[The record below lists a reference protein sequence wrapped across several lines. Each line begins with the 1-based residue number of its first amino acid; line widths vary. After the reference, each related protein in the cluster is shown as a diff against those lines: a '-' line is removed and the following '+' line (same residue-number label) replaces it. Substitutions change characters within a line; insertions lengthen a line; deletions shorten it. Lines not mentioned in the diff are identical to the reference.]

1 MELLKLLSTN
11 EIVAQ
16 TVCFL
21 LLLAI
26 LRKFT
31 WNKFL
36 KLLDAR
42 KEKIASDFRRM
53 DAAKAEID
61 NLKASYVEKLARI
74 EDEARGVIH
83 AAVMEGRRASEDI
96 RSKAQDD
103 AQKIFEKARE
113 NVKVEVA
120 KAEEKLKNRIVSL
133 TIETAERVVEEKFS
147 GEQDK
152 KMVEDFIDNI
162 GKK

>member
-21 LLLAI
+21 LLLVI

-42 KEKIASDFRRM
+42 KERIASDFRKI
-53 DAAKAEID
+53 DTAKTEIER
-61 NLKASYVEKLARI
+61 LKDSYGEKLARI
-74 EDEARGVIH
+74 EDEAREKIH
-83 AAVMEGRRASEDI
+83 AAVMEGRRASEEI
-96 RSKAQDD
+96 RSRAQGD
-103 AQKIFEKARE
+103 AQKLFEKAKE
-113 NVKVEVA
+113 SVKIEVA
-120 KAEEKLKNRIVSL
+120 KAEEKLKNKIVSL
-133 TIETAERVVEEKFS
+133 TMEATEKIIEEKLS
-147 GEQDK
+147 GEHDR
-152 KMVEDFIDNI
+152 KMIEEFIDKI

>member
-21 LLLAI
+21 LLLVI

-42 KEKIASDFRRM
+42 KERIASDFRKI
-53 DAAKAEID
+53 DTAKTEIER
-61 NLKASYVEKLARI
+61 LKDSYGEKLARI
-74 EDEARGVIH
+74 EDEAREKIH
-83 AAVMEGRRASEDI
+83 AAVMEGRRASEEI
-96 RSKAQDD
+96 RSRHRATRRNYLRK
-103 AQKIFEKARE
+103 QKRASK
-113 NVKVEVA
+113 
-120 KAEEKLKNRIVSL
+120 
-133 TIETAERVVEEKFS
+133 
-147 GEQDK
+147 
-152 KMVEDFIDNI
+152 
-162 GKK
+162 